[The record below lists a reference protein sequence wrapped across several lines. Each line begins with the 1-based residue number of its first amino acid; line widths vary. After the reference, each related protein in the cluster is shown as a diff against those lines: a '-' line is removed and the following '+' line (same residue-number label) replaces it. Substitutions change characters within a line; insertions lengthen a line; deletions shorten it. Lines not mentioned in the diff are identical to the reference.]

1 MIRSL
6 GVLLLLSLLIACK
19 KEAGEGGTS
28 TVTGKVWVL
37 DFNSEYTHINAEY
50 FGAKEDVYIIYGND
64 DVYSK
69 SFETSFD
76 GTYRF
81 EHLTK
86 GKYKVF
92 CYSED
97 TTGSIPGGEFA
108 VIREVEITSNNQ
120 VVEVE
125 DLVIVK

>member
-108 VIREVEITSNNQ
+108 VIREV
-120 VVEVE
+120 
-125 DLVIVK
+125 

>member
-6 GVLLLLSLLIACK
+6 YLVSLLCLMIACE

-28 TVTGKVWVL
+28 SITGKVWVL
-37 DFNSEYTHINAEY
+37 NYNSEYTHINSQY
-50 FGAKEDVYIIYGND
+50 YGAKEDVYIIYGD
-64 DVYSK
+64 DKVYSR
-69 SFETSFD
+69 SYETSYD

-81 EHLTK
+81 DHLTK
-86 GKYKVF
+86 GKYRVF

-97 TTGSIPGGEFA
+97 TTGTVPGGEFA
-108 VIREVEITSNNQ
+108 VIREVEITANNQ